1 MKPDDLMKNA
11 GLGRIASQ
19 GALIYEKLRETFE
32 PDHHGEFLAIDI
44 DTKDAYLASTSA
56 EAMVKAR
63 SAHPN
68 KIFYVKKIGFDAAET
83 MANLILNK

>member
-1 MKPDDLMKNA
+1 MKPEELIKNA
-11 GLGRIASQ
+11 DLGKIASQ
-19 GALIYEKLRETFE
+19 GALIYEEIKEKYETA
-32 PDHHGEFLAIDI
+32 HHGEFLAIDI
-44 DTKDAYLASTSA
+44 DTKKAYLAPTSA

-68 KIFYVKKIGFDAAET
+68 RIFYVKKIGFDAAET